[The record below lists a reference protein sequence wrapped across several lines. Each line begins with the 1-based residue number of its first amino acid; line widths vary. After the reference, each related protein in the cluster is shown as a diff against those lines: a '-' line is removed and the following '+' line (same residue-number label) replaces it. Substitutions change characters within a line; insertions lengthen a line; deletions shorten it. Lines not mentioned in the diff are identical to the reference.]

1 MIGDMMHLVGTAV
14 KGVAEVGTGKPYNR
28 GMKRGKYELKKR
40 AERQEET
47 RLKIARATL
56 ELHESVGPSLTTRSA
71 IAQRAGVTRP
81 TVYSHFP
88 DERSLNKACT
98 SLDRSENP
106 LPDPGRWEQISD
118 PEERLRSALGDLYS
132 YFRRRERLWA
142 NILRDQEL
150 LYSTG
155 DPEALEM
162 AAEVMGPILSHWDRM
177 KETIASGWGPSE
189 GIPRVLLGAVG
200 VALDF
205 QAWRAMVRTQG
216 MSDEQAIELMV
227 GMVRCTA
234 DVAGPE

>member
-1 MIGDMMHLVGTAV
+1 
-14 KGVAEVGTGKPYNR
+14 
-28 GMKRGKYELKKR
+28 MKRGKYELKKR

-47 RLKIARATL
+47 RLRIVRATL
-56 ELHESVGPSLTTRSA
+56 ELHESVGPALTTRSA

-88 DERSLNKACT
+88 DDLSLGKACS
-98 SLDRSENP
+98 SLGLSENP
-106 LPDPGRWEQISD
+106 LPDPGRWEEISD

-142 NILRDQEL
+142 NILRDREL
-150 LYSTG
+150 LYANG
-155 DPEALEM
+155 DPEALE
-162 AAEVMGPILSHWDRM
+162 ADAEIMGPIFSHWDRM

-189 GIPRVLLGAVG
+189 EIPRVLLGAVG
-200 VALDF
+200 FALDF
-205 QAWRAMVRTQG
+205 KAWRAMVRTQG

-234 DVAGPE
+234 DNAGAE